1 MENYKNKEMQNRAT
15 KAAKAIK
22 DGADTAFDTVQNAVE
37 AVESAAMNTVD
48 KTTDY
53 INKRLDNDNQNK

>member
-1 MENYKNKEMQNRAT
+1 MKNNKEMHQQVNRT
-15 KAAKAIK
+15 AKTIK

-53 INKRLDNDNQNK
+53 IHKRLDKENQQ

>member
-1 MENYKNKEMQNRAT
+1 MHQQVNRT
-15 KAAKAIK
+15 AKAIK

-48 KTTDY
+48 KTSDY
-53 INKRLDNDNQNK
+53 INKRIDKQNQ